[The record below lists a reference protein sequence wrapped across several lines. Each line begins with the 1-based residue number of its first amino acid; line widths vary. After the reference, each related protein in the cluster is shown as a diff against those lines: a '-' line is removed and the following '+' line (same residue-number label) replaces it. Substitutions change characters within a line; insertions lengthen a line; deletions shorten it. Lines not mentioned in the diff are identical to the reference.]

1 MLPARL
7 VVADDADEIRVDVP
21 LALAVGGRGLLLL
34 KEDGTRY
41 NDLSKGGN

>member
-34 KEDGTRY
+34 KEDGNIY
-41 NDLSKGGN
+41 SNLSKGGN